1 MDVFEYNRRAW
12 DQESRNGSVWCL
24 PVSSETIQAAREGSW
39 SVILT
44 PNRPVPPDW
53 LGDVAGKQLLCLAS
67 GGGQQAP
74 VLAAAGAHV
83 TSLDLSEEQLNKDR
97 EVAAREGLSLS
108 CVQGNM
114 VDLSRFPAES
124 FDLIFHPVSNVF
136 VPDLSAVWGECHRV
150 LKPEGILVAGFMNP
164 CLFLFNHSEVEE
176 TGSLVVRYPLPY
188 NEPDSLNAGEQ
199 ARWRQSGRAAEF
211 SHSLEAQIG
220 GQLAAGFVLTGMY
233 EDSWS
238 DEATLFNRFAP
249 VAIAT
254 RAVKPRAATGF
265 GESHPDN
272 SSKPTPGRGAAQ
284 IRS

>member
-1 MDVFEYNRRAW
+1 MDIIDYNRRAW
-12 DQESRNGSVWCL
+12 DQESRDGSAWCL
-24 PVSSETIQAAREGSW
+24 PVGSGVIQAAREGSW

-44 PNRPVPPDW
+44 PTKSVPPDW
-53 LGDVAGKQLLCLAS
+53 LGNVAGKDLLCLAS

-74 VLAAAGAHV
+74 ILAAAGARV
-83 TSLDLSEEQLNKDR
+83 TSFDLSEEQLNKDR
-97 EVAAREGLSLS
+97 EVASRESLSLS

-114 VDLSRFPAES
+114 ADLSRFQAES

-136 VPDLSAVWGECHRV
+136 VPDVSAVWKESYRV

-176 TGSLVVRYPLPY
+176 TGSLVVRYRLPY
-188 NEPDSLNAGEQ
+188 NEPDSLNASEQ
-199 ARWRQSGRAAEF
+199 ARWRQSGRPAEF

-220 GQLAAGFVLTGMY
+220 GQLAAGFVLTGLY
-233 EDSWS
+233 EDTWS

-254 RAVKPRAATGF
+254 RAIKPMPAKGKA
-265 GESHPDN
+265 ESHPNN
-272 SSKPTPGRGAAQ
+272 SSKPTPLCGAA
-284 IRS
+284 

>member
-1 MDVFEYNRRAW
+1 MDIIEYNRRAW
-12 DQESRNGSVWCL
+12 DQESRDGSAWCL
-24 PVSSETIQAAREGSW
+24 PVGPEVIQAAREGSW

-44 PNRPVPPDW
+44 PNRAVPRDW
-53 LGDVAGKQLLCLAS
+53 LGNIAGKHVLCLAS

-74 VLAAAGAHV
+74 VLAAAGARV
-83 TSLDLSEEQLNKDR
+83 TSFDLSEEQLNKDR

-114 VDLSRFPAES
+114 ANLSRFPAES

-136 VPDLSAVWGECHRV
+136 VPDVSAVWKECYRV

-188 NEPDSLNAGEQ
+188 NEPESLDASEQ
-199 ARWRQSGRAAEF
+199 ARWRQSGRPAEF

-220 GQLAAGFVLTGMY
+220 GQLAAGFVLTGLY
-233 EDSWS
+233 EDTWS

-254 RAVKPRAATGF
+254 RAI
-265 GESHPDN
+265 
-272 SSKPTPGRGAAQ
+272 KPTAAKGKTGSRPDGSPTPAPLGGAD
-284 IRS
+284 

>member
-1 MDVFEYNRRAW
+1 MDVIEYNRRAW
-12 DQESRNGSVWCL
+12 DQESRDGSAWCL
-24 PVSSETIQAAREGSW
+24 PVSSEVIQAAREGSW

-44 PNRPVPPDW
+44 PNKSVPADW
-53 LGDVAGKQLLCLAS
+53 LGDVAGKHLLCLAS

-74 VLAAAGAHV
+74 VLAAAGARV
-83 TSLDLSEEQLNKDR
+83 TSFDLSEEQLNKDR

-114 VDLSRFPAES
+114 ADLSGFPAES

-136 VPDLSAVWGECHRV
+136 VPDVSAVWRECYRV
-150 LKPEGILVAGFMNP
+150 LRPEGILVAGFTNP

-188 NEPDSLNAGEQ
+188 NEPDSLNAEQ
-199 ARWRQSGRAAEF
+199 ALWRQSGRPAEF

-220 GQLAAGFVLTGMY
+220 GQLATGFVLTGLY
-233 EDSWS
+233 EDTWS
-238 DEATLFNRFAP
+238 DEATLFNRYAP

-254 RAVKPRAATGF
+254 RAVKPMAATGKA
-265 GESHPDN
+265 ESRPYN
-272 SSKPTPGRGAAQ
+272 SSKPTPPRGAA
-284 IRS
+284 

>member
-1 MDVFEYNRRAW
+1 MDVIEYNRRAW
-12 DQESRNGSVWCL
+12 DQESRDGSAWCL
-24 PVSSETIQAAREGSW
+24 PVSSEVIRAAREGSW

-44 PNRPVPPDW
+44 PNKSVPSDW
-53 LGDVAGKQLLCLAS
+53 LGDVVGKRLLCLAS

-83 TSLDLSEEQLNKDR
+83 TSFDLSEEQLNKDR
-97 EVAAREGLSLS
+97 EVAARDGLSLS

-114 VDLSRFPAES
+114 ADLSRFAAES

-136 VPDLSAVWGECHRV
+136 VPDVSAVWRECYRV
-150 LKPEGILVAGFMNP
+150 LKPEGILLAGFMNP

-176 TGSLVVRYPLPY
+176 TGSLVVRYSLPY
-188 NEPDSLNAGEQ
+188 NEPDSLSAGEQ
-199 ARWRQSGRAAEF
+199 ARWRRSGRPAEF

-220 GQLAAGFVLTGMY
+220 GQLAAGFVLTGLY
-233 EDSWS
+233 EDAWS

-254 RAVKPRAATGF
+254 RAVKPMAAKGKA
-265 GESHPDN
+265 ESNPDN
-272 SSKPTPGRGAAQ
+272 SSTPTPLHGAA
-284 IRS
+284 